1 MRWPRIIF
9 LSLVILLIGAFLHYT
24 LPQRDVVR
32 IVNAES
38 ILTELDGWN
47 RFWFYASADA
57 GASGRATS
65 RDVLFI
71 NTAEEGG
78 KTRVYR
84 NEDTSFLWPPY
95 FKFDS
100 QDLQTEA
107 SEPHLDGGEPAMGV
121 DHPLRL
127 AAERVLDLS
136 QRGRRTPVSGPDAP
150 PFPWINIV
158 ILLAMVLVIFM
169 AWRIWERF
177 EDRVIEPFVD
187 RVAVRWAKMKDWAA
201 GLGLRPALKTPPSL
215 AVGHPDRLDLGRG
228 LQEPTTAVRPGRSSP
243 GCRRGS
249 SRPA

>member
-47 RFWFYASADA
+47 RFFYASADA
-57 GASGRATS
+57 GATGNATS
-65 RDVLFI
+65 RDVRFI
-71 NTAEEGG
+71 NTVEEDGN
-78 KTRVYR
+78 TRVYR

-107 SEPHLDGGEPAMGV
+107 QNLISTAEDPQWVSITHYGW
-121 DHPLRL
+121 RL
-127 AAERVLDLS
+127 NVFSIYPNAVAI
-136 QRGRRTPVSGPDAP
+136 TPVAGPDVQ

-158 ILLAMVLVIFM
+158 ILLGMVLVIFM

-201 GLGLRPALKTPPSL
+201 G
-215 AVGHPDRLDLGRG
+215 
-228 LQEPTTAVRPGRSSP
+228 
-243 GCRRGS
+243 RR
-249 SRPA
+249 